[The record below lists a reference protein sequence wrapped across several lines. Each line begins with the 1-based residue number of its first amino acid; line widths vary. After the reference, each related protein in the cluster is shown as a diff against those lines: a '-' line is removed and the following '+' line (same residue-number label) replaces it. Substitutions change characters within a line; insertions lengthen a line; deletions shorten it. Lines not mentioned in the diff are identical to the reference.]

1 MVAKIRRYICPQI
14 NTMEKSIKNYVVL
27 VFLAI
32 VWGSSFILMKRGLD
46 VYSYTQVA
54 ALRLFIAFLSL
65 TPFLL
70 KAVKVVRRKHIF
82 AIAVMAFFGNG
93 IPAFLFTKAQTQLD
107 SSLVGILNSL
117 VPLFTLLLGVYF
129 FRTKPSK
136 INIVGIIIGLC
147 GAIVLTYSTM
157 GDGLEINNYI
167 FLVILATVMYAISI
181 NVIKKYLQD
190 IDALSVTA
198 LAFLILGPLSAIYIF
213 NTDFLSLSN
222 SAEGIEALLYIVLL
236 AVVGTSLAVVMFNQL
251 ISRSSAIFASSVTY
265 LIPIIAIFWGIFDGE
280 KVTLTHLL
288 SVVII
293 LGGVYLVNK
302 KSPTK

>member
-1 MVAKIRRYICPQI
+1 MK
-14 NTMEKSIKNYVVL
+14 KSIKNYSVL
-27 VFLAI
+27 ILLAI
-32 VWGSSFILMKRGLD
+32 IWGSSFILMKRGLD

-70 KAVKVVRRKHIF
+70 RAVKLVQKKHI
-82 AIAVMAFFGNG
+82 IPIVVMALFGNG

-129 FRTKPSK
+129 FRTKPTK
-136 INIVGIIIGLC
+136 TNIAGIIIGLF
-147 GAIVLTYSTM
+147 GAVFLTYSTM
-157 GDGLEINNYI
+157 GGGVEINDYV

-190 IDALSVTA
+190 LDALSISS
-198 LAFLILGPLSAIYIF
+198 LAFLMIGPFSAIYIF
-213 NTDFLSLSN
+213 NTDFLILSAS
-222 SAEGIEALLYIVLL
+222 SAGVEALLYIVLL
-236 AVVGTSLAVVMFNQL
+236 AVVGTSLAVVIFNQL

-265 LIPIIAIFWGIFDGE
+265 LIPIVAIFWGVFDGE
-280 KVTLTHLL
+280 QVTLIHLL

-293 LGGVYLVNK
+293 LSGVYLVNK

>member
-1 MVAKIRRYICPQI
+1 
-14 NTMEKSIKNYVVL
+14 MEKSIKNYIVL
-27 VFLAI
+27 VLLAI
-32 VWGSSFILMKRGLD
+32 IWGSSFILMKRGLD

-70 KAVKVVRRKHIF
+70 KAFKVVKKKHIVP
-82 AIAVMAFFGNG
+82 IVVMALFGNG

-129 FRTKPSK
+129 FRTRPTKT
-136 INIVGIIIGLC
+136 NIVGIIIGLC
-147 GAIVLTYSTM
+147 GAVFLTYSTM
-157 GDGLEINNYI
+157 GGGVEINSYVY
-167 FLVILATVMYAISI
+167 LVILATIMYAISI
-181 NVIKKYLQD
+181 NVIKKYLHD
-190 IDALSVTA
+190 LDALSISS
-198 LAFLILGPLSAIYIF
+198 LAFLVIGPFSAIYIF
-213 NTDFLSLSN
+213 NTDFMALSVTN
-222 SAEGIEALLYIVLL
+222 EGLEALLYITLL
-236 AVVGTSLAVVMFNQL
+236 AVVGTSSAVVILNQL

-265 LIPIIAIFWGIFDGE
+265 LIPIVAIFWGIFDGE
-280 KVTLTHLL
+280 KVTLIHLL

>member
-1 MVAKIRRYICPQI
+1 
-14 NTMEKSIKNYVVL
+14 MEKSFKNYAVL
-27 VFLAI
+27 VLLAI
-32 VWGSSFILMKRGLD
+32 IWGSSFILMKRGLE

-65 TPFLL
+65 TPFLFKAL
-70 KAVKVVRRKHIF
+70 KAVQKKHILPI
-82 AIAVMAFFGNG
+82 AIMALFGNG

-129 FRTKPSK
+129 FRTKPTK
-136 INIVGIIIGLC
+136 TNIVGIIIGLC
-147 GAIVLTYSTM
+147 GAVLLTYSTM
-157 GDGLEINNYI
+157 GGGVEINNYV

-190 IDALSVTA
+190 LDALSITS
-198 LAFLILGPLSAIYIF
+198 LAFFLIGPFSAIYIF
-213 NTDFLSLSN
+213 NTDFTELIITDKGFES
-222 SAEGIEALLYIVLL
+222 LLYIVLL
-236 AVVGTSLAVVMFNQL
+236 AVVGTSSAVVIFNQL

-265 LIPIIAIFWGIFDGE
+265 LIPIVAIFWGIFDGE
-280 KVTLTHLL
+280 KVTLIHLL
-288 SVVII
+288 SVLII
-293 LGGVYLVNK
+293 LSGVYLVNK

>member
-1 MVAKIRRYICPQI
+1 
-14 NTMEKSIKNYVVL
+14 MEKLIKNYAVL
-27 VFLAI
+27 ILLAI
-32 VWGSSFILMKRGLD
+32 IWGSSFILMKRGLD

-70 KAVKVVRRKHIF
+70 RAVKVVQKKHI
-82 AIAVMAFFGNG
+82 IPIVVMALFGNG

-129 FRTKPSK
+129 FRTKPTK
-136 INIVGIIIGLC
+136 TNIAGIIIGLF
-147 GAIVLTYSTM
+147 GAVFLTYSTI
-157 GDGLEINNYI
+157 GGGVEINDYV

-190 IDALSVTA
+190 LDALSISS
-198 LAFLILGPLSAIYIF
+198 LAFLMIGPFSAIYIF
-213 NTDFLSLSN
+213 NTDFLVLSA
-222 SAEGIEALLYIVLL
+222 SSEGVESLLYIVLL
-236 AVVGTSLAVVMFNQL
+236 AVVGTSLAVVIFNQL

-265 LIPIIAIFWGIFDGE
+265 LIPIVAIFWGIFDGE
-280 KVTLTHLL
+280 KVTLIHLL

-293 LGGVYLVNK
+293 LSGVYLVNK

>member
-1 MVAKIRRYICPQI
+1 
-14 NTMEKSIKNYVVL
+14 MEKSIKNYIVL
-27 VFLAI
+27 VLLAI
-32 VWGSSFILMKRGLD
+32 IWGSSFILMKRGLD

-70 KAVKVVRRKHIF
+70 KAVKVVQKKHIVP
-82 AIAVMAFFGNG
+82 IVVMALFGNG

-129 FRTKPSK
+129 FKTKPTK
-136 INIVGIIIGLC
+136 TNIVGIIIGLC
-147 GAIVLTYSTM
+147 GAVFLTYSTM
-157 GDGLEINNYI
+157 GGGVEINSYVY
-167 FLVILATVMYAISI
+167 LVILATIMYAISI
-181 NVIKKYLQD
+181 NVIKKYLHD
-190 IDALSVTA
+190 LDALSISS
-198 LAFLILGPLSAIYIF
+198 LAFLVIGPFSAIYIF
-213 NTDFLSLSN
+213 NTDFMALSVTN
-222 SAEGIEALLYIVLL
+222 EGIEALLYITLL
-236 AVVGTSLAVVMFNQL
+236 AVVGTSSAVVIFNQL

-265 LIPIIAIFWGIFDGE
+265 LIPIVAIFWGIFDGE
-280 KVTLTHLL
+280 KVTLIHLL

>member
-1 MVAKIRRYICPQI
+1 
-14 NTMEKSIKNYVVL
+14 MEKLIKNYAVL
-27 VFLAI
+27 ILLAI
-32 VWGSSFILMKRGLD
+32 IWGSSFILMKRGLD

-70 KAVKVVRRKHIF
+70 RAVKLVQKKHI
-82 AIAVMAFFGNG
+82 IPIVVMALFGNG

-129 FRTKPSK
+129 FRTKPTK
-136 INIVGIIIGLC
+136 TNIAGIIIGLF
-147 GAIVLTYSTM
+147 GAVFLTYSTM
-157 GDGLEINNYI
+157 GGGVEINDYV

-190 IDALSVTA
+190 LDALSISS
-198 LAFLILGPLSAIYIF
+198 LAFLMIGPFSAIYIF
-213 NTDFLSLSN
+213 NTDFLILSA
-222 SAEGIEALLYIVLL
+222 SSEGVEALLYIVLL
-236 AVVGTSLAVVMFNQL
+236 AVVGTSLAVVIFNQL

-265 LIPIIAIFWGIFDGE
+265 LIPIVAIFWGIFDGE
-280 KVTLTHLL
+280 KVTLIHLL

-293 LGGVYLVNK
+293 LSGVYLVNK

>member
-1 MVAKIRRYICPQI
+1 
-14 NTMEKSIKNYVVL
+14 MEKLIKNYAVL
-27 VFLAI
+27 ILLAI
-32 VWGSSFILMKRGLD
+32 IWGSSFILMKRGLD

-70 KAVKVVRRKHIF
+70 RAVKLVQKKHI
-82 AIAVMAFFGNG
+82 IPIVVMALFGNG

-129 FRTKPSK
+129 FRTKPTK
-136 INIVGIIIGLC
+136 TNIAGIIIGLF
-147 GAIVLTYSTM
+147 GAVFLTYSTM
-157 GDGLEINNYI
+157 GGGVEINDYV

-190 IDALSVTA
+190 LDALSISS
-198 LAFLILGPLSAIYIF
+198 LAFLMIGPFSAIYIF
-213 NTDFLSLSN
+213 NTDFLVLSAS
-222 SAEGIEALLYIVLL
+222 SAGVEALLYIVLL
-236 AVVGTSLAVVMFNQL
+236 AVVGTSLAVVIFNQL

-265 LIPIIAIFWGIFDGE
+265 LIPIVAIFWGIFDGE
-280 KVTLTHLL
+280 KVTLIHLL

-293 LGGVYLVNK
+293 LSGVYLVNK

>member
-1 MVAKIRRYICPQI
+1 
-14 NTMEKSIKNYVVL
+14 MEKLIKNYSVL
-27 VFLAI
+27 ILLAI
-32 VWGSSFILMKRGLD
+32 IWGSSFILMKRGLD

-70 KAVKVVRRKHIF
+70 RAVKLVQKKHI
-82 AIAVMAFFGNG
+82 IPIVVMALFGNG

-129 FRTKPSK
+129 FRTKPTK
-136 INIVGIIIGLC
+136 TNIAGIIIGLF
-147 GAIVLTYSTM
+147 GAVFLTYSTM
-157 GDGLEINNYI
+157 GGGVEINDYV

-190 IDALSVTA
+190 LDALSISS
-198 LAFLILGPLSAIYIF
+198 LAFLMIGPFSAIYIF
-213 NTDFLSLSN
+213 NTDFLILSAS
-222 SAEGIEALLYIVLL
+222 SAGVEALLYILLL
-236 AVVGTSLAVVMFNQL
+236 AVVGTSLAVVIFNQL

-265 LIPIIAIFWGIFDGE
+265 LIPIVAIFWGVFDGE
-280 KVTLTHLL
+280 QVTLIHLL

-293 LGGVYLVNK
+293 LSGVYLVNK

>member
-1 MVAKIRRYICPQI
+1 
-14 NTMEKSIKNYVVL
+14 MEKSIKNYVVL
-27 VFLAI
+27 VLLAI
-32 VWGSSFILMKRGLD
+32 IWGSSFILMKRGLD

-70 KAVKVVRRKHIF
+70 KAVKVVKKKHFLPIV
-82 AIAVMAFFGNG
+82 VMALFGNG

-117 VPLFTLLLGVYF
+117 VPLFTLLLGIYF
-129 FRTKPSK
+129 FRTRPTKT
-136 INIVGIIIGLC
+136 NIVGIVIGLC
-147 GAIVLTYSTM
+147 GAVFLTYVTM
-157 GDGLEINNYI
+157 DGGVEINNYVY
-167 FLVILATVMYAISI
+167 LVVLATVMYAISI
-181 NVIKKYLQD
+181 NVIKKYLYD
-190 IDALSVTA
+190 LDALSVST
-198 LAFLILGPLSAIYIF
+198 LAFLIIGPFSAIYIF
-213 NTDFLSLSN
+213 NTDFLALSK
-222 SAEGIEALLYIVLL
+222 SSEGIEALLYIVLL

>member
-1 MVAKIRRYICPQI
+1 
-14 NTMEKSIKNYVVL
+14 MEKSIKNYIVL
-27 VFLAI
+27 VLLAI
-32 VWGSSFILMKRGLD
+32 IWGSSFILMKRGLD

-70 KAVKVVRRKHIF
+70 KAFKVVKKKHIVP
-82 AIAVMAFFGNG
+82 IVVMALFGNG

-129 FRTKPSK
+129 FRTRPTKT
-136 INIVGIIIGLC
+136 NIVGIIIGLC
-147 GAIVLTYSTM
+147 GAVFLTYSTM
-157 GDGLEINNYI
+157 GGGVEINSYVY
-167 FLVILATVMYAISI
+167 LVILATIMYAISI
-181 NVIKKYLQD
+181 NVIKKYLHD
-190 IDALSVTA
+190 LDALSISS
-198 LAFLILGPLSAIYIF
+198 LAFLVIGPFSAIYIF
-213 NTDFLSLSN
+213 NTDFMALSVTN
-222 SAEGIEALLYIVLL
+222 EGLEALLYITLL
-236 AVVGTSLAVVMFNQL
+236 AVVGTSSAVVIFNQL

-265 LIPIIAIFWGIFDGE
+265 LIPIVAIFWGIFDGE
-280 KVTLTHLL
+280 KVTLIHLL